1 MFEKSFFLQ
10 FLVDILPLGFGSVE
24 PHIFAALDPG
34 SQNLADPTAPDPKH
48 WKGQTTNFI
57 FDIFICRNCF
67 YVRVLRFEGWFDQFT
82 CSYLPSSS
90 SNSPLLS
97 LQGLI
102 INMQISLPLNIILR
116 NAIFFPKLLEIC
128 QEANLK

>member
-1 MFEKSFFLQ
+1 MHIFILNLDVPFRNEDNFIISLLFKSLDFGFRSRKGFFLQ

-57 FDIFICRNCF
+57 FDIFICRNCLCSCF
-67 YVRVLRFEGWFDQFT
+67 KVRRLV
-82 CSYLPSSS
+82 
-90 SNSPLLS
+90 
-97 LQGLI
+97 
-102 INMQISLPLNIILR
+102 
-116 NAIFFPKLLEIC
+116 
-128 QEANLK
+128 